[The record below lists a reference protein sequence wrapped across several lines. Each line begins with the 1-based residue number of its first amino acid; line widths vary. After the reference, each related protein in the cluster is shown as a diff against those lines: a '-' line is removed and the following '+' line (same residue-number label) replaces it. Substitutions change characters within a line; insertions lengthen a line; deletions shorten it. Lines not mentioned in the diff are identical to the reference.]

1 MKQERKSDMQASEQ
15 LPERIADLAAL
26 EEILSRPDI
35 VLQRELQGLDGDIMV
50 LGVGGKMGPSLAHM
64 AKRAAPDKRVI
75 GVARFSEPGLREQL
89 QGWGIETIAC
99 DLSDRAALEALPK
112 VKNIVFMAGMK
123 FGSGGDQPLTWA
135 MNTYLPGMVAESFPA
150 SRIVAFST
158 GCVYPFVGL
167 DEIGATEQTPLNP
180 PGEYAN
186 SCVGRERLL
195 QHFSAKYGTPGRLIR
210 LNYAI
215 DLRYGVLHDIAV
227 KIRDG
232 KPVDLTT
239 GHVNVI
245 WQGDSNRYAL
255 RSLAHAT
262 APTSPINVSG
272 PETLAVKWLA
282 TEMAARMG
290 KPVSFTGEPAKTAWL
305 NNAAEAMRL
314 FGYPL
319 VSIKLML
326 DWVADWVAGNGSS
339 LNKPTK
345 FENRDGEY

>member
-1 MKQERKSDMQASEQ
+1 MKQEKASAMQAATTW
-15 LPERIADLAAL
+15 PDKIADVNAL

-35 VLQRELQGLDGDIMV
+35 VLQQELQKLDGDIMV

-64 AKRAAPDKRVI
+64 AKRAAPEKRVI
-75 GVARFSEPGLREQL
+75 GVARFSESGLREQL

-99 DLSDRAALEALPK
+99 DLTDRAALEALPQ
-112 VKNIVFMAGMK
+112 VKNVVFMAGMK
-123 FGSGGDQPLTWA
+123 FGSGGDLPATWA
-135 MNTYLPGMVAESFPA
+135 LNTYLPGLVAEAFA
-150 SRIVAFST
+150 KSRIVAFST

-167 DEIGATEQTPLNP
+167 DQIGATEDMPLTP

-195 QHFSAKYGTPGRLIR
+195 QYFSARHGTPGKLIR

-215 DLRYGVLHDIAV
+215 DLRYGVLFDIAV
-227 KIRDG
+227 QVRDG

-255 RSLAHAT
+255 RALCHAT
-262 APTSPINVSG
+262 APTTPINISG
-272 PETLAVKWLA
+272 PETLSVKWLA
-282 TEMAARMG
+282 EEFGRRLG
-290 KPVSFTGEPAKTAWL
+290 KDVAFTGSPAPTAWL
-305 NNAAEAMRL
+305 NNAAEAMRQ

-319 VSIKLML
+319 VPLKLML
-326 DWVADWVAGNGSS
+326 DWVADWVAASRPS

-345 FENRDGEY
+345 FENRDGAY

>member
-1 MKQERKSDMQASEQ
+1 MKRERKSEMAAGA
-15 LPERIADLAAL
+15 LPGSIADIEAL
-26 EEILSRPDI
+26 EEILSRPDD
-35 VLQRELQGLDGDIMV
+35 VLQRELRNLDGDIMV
-50 LGVGGKMGPSLAHM
+50 LGVGGKMGPSLARM

-75 GVARFSEPGLREQL
+75 GVARFSEAGLRQQL
-89 QGWGIETIAC
+89 DGWGIETIQC
-99 DLSDRAALEALPK
+99 DLMDRAALQALPK
-112 VKNIVFMAGMK
+112 AKNIVFMAGMK
-123 FGSGGDQPLTWA
+123 FGATGDQPRTWA
-135 MNTYLPGMVAESFPA
+135 MNTYLPGMVAEEFTDA
-150 SRIVAFST
+150 RIVAFST
-158 GCVYPFVGL
+158 GCVYAFVSI

-186 SCVGRERLL
+186 SCVGRERLF
-195 QHFSAKYGTPGRLIR
+195 QHFSAQHGTPGRLIR

-255 RSLAHAT
+255 RCLAHAT
-262 APTSPINVSG
+262 APTTPINVSG
-272 PETLAVKWLA
+272 PETLSVKWLA
-282 TEMAARMG
+282 AELARRLG
-290 KPVSFTGEPAKTAWL
+290 KPVSFIGEPAKTAWL

-314 FGYPL
+314 FGYPQ
-319 VSIKLML
+319 VPIKVML
-326 DWVADWVAGNGSS
+326 DWVAGWVADNGMS

-345 FENRDGEY
+345 FESRDGEY